1 MHSKKAVLLE
11 YGIYAFLLVFVFFLA
26 PKFLIEKV
34 AVDGSSM
41 ENTLFDEE
49 HILIEKVSRY
59 FDGPE
64 RFDIIVFTKNDGAT
78 NKTYVKRIIGLPGET
93 IQIVGNQIYIDGTV
107 LSENYGKTPMDTAG
121 IAGQPI
127 VLGEEEYFVLGDN
140 RAVSADSRQASIG
153 TVKKEE
159 LDGVVVF
166 RVAPMTSFGKVE

>member
-1 MHSKKAVLLE
+1 MKNNKMHSKKAVLLE

-64 RFDIIVFTKNDGAT
+64 RFDIIVFTKNDGT
-78 NKTYVKRIIGLPGET
+78 TKKTYVKRIIGLPGET
-93 IQIVGNQIYIDGTV
+93 IQIVGNQIYIDGMV
-107 LSENYGKTPMDTAG
+107 LSETYGKTPMDT
-121 IAGQPI
+121 
-127 VLGEEEYFVLGDN
+127 Y
-140 RAVSADSRQASIG
+140 
-153 TVKKEE
+153 
-159 LDGVVVF
+159 
-166 RVAPMTSFGKVE
+166 